1 MILTSDL
8 KIFEISKPNFD
19 AEIFED
25 FLSQEN
31 HEWLRSSSNEAEE
44 LVEAAGRVCYMSF
57 GKGRQSPRNNQE
69 YIANLIEQGHESV
82 LEHVNWTFVITGVS
96 RGFTHQLVRHRVG
109 FAYSQLSQQY
119 HDESEARFVVPPSIK
134 NNPGLFFEWSAQVE
148 SSLNLYKNLLTKIDA
163 EVKSNQFNR
172 KESLRELRT
181 SARSVLPNC
190 TETKIV
196 VTVNA
201 RALRHFFKMRG
212 ALDGDYEMRNVSSA
226 LFKIV
231 SAESPGLFQDFKLI
245 RMPDGS
251 PKLVHSKFLA
261 IPPFP
266 TQSIDNN

>member
-1 MILTSDL
+1 MIQTSEL
-8 KIFEISKPNFD
+8 KIFEISKPNFN
-19 AEIFED
+19 ASAFEE
-25 FLSQEN
+25 FLQQEGFIWN
-31 HEWLRSSSNEAEE
+31 RSSDNEIEE

-57 GKGRQSPRNNQE
+57 GDGRQSPRDNSE
-69 YIANLIEQGHESV
+69 YIANLIKQGHESV

-119 HDESEARFVVPPSIK
+119 HDESEARFVVPPTIK
-134 NNPGLFFEWSAQVE
+134 NKPDLYCSWVKQVE
-148 SSLNLYKNLLTKIDA
+148 SSLNLYRDLLSQIDENAKNH
-163 EVKSNQFNR
+163 QFDK

-212 ALDGDYEMRNVSSA
+212 ALDGDYEMRNVSSE
-226 LFKIV
+226 LYKIV
-231 SAESPGLFQDFKLI
+231 SIESPALFQDFKLVELK
-245 RMPDGS
+245 DGS
-251 PKLVHSKFLA
+251 SKLLHTK
-261 IPPFP
+261 
-266 TQSIDNN
+266 